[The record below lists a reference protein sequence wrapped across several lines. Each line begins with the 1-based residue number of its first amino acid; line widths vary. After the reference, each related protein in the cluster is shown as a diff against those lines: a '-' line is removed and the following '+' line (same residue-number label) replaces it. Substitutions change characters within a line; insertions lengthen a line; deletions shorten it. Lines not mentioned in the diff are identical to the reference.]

1 MAPLTRP
8 FSATGVALVSAA
20 AICTAAP
27 AVVPGQIAGL
37 PSVST
42 AQYRLAAAK
51 LQVPDLFVIS
61 QVGYGNFIGPDDPYF
76 PGEFNNDVKVTGPA
90 GLAYYVVDQ
99 VLKDPYN
106 LENYFFEVGAK
117 SSNAIAGGLAAVAYV
132 QTAALFGIDNV
143 ITQTVKAAV
152 TGGNIGA
159 AVGSAITT
167 TISSLLY
174 KIPVLGPIASVY
186 ITGKAPGDSTV
197 YGTGINGVIEY
208 AKKLIPTLGFLLGPP
223 RPAAAALQAK
233 VASTADAVDVA
244 DTAPVASE
252 EPAVDA
258 APVSEVTDTVTAP
271 KAAAARKAKA
281 RVAAQVATP
290 SSDAGQVPTTPSA
303 HEASEPSEAPEA
315 HEVAEAPEVPEAAE
329 TPEAPEAP
337 EAEHVDK
344 VETPAT
350 AADAQAPAAT
360 APAAV
365 TSANR
370 ARSVAPKRTT
380 VRSQLQAAA
389 KSAQAAH
396 AAKRAKAGRVG

>member
-61 QVGYGNFIGPDDPYF
+61 QVGYGNFLGPDDPYF

-186 ITGKAPGDSTV
+186 ITGKVPGDSTV

-244 DTAPVASE
+244 DTAPAASE

-281 RVAAQVATP
+281 RVAAQVAAQG
-290 SSDAGQVPTTPSA
+290 SDVTQATTTPST

-315 HEVAEAPEVPEAAE
+315 AEAPEVPEAAE
-329 TPEAPEAP
+329 TPEAPES
-337 EAEHVDK
+337 EHVDK
-344 VETPAT
+344 VEAPETAT
-350 AADAQAPAAT
+350 DAQAPTAS